1 MCHVES
7 ELPRTAR
14 KSSRLQ
20 TKIHLSS
27 EISTQGESPEKRESF
42 AVSRETFP
50 WKGRMRAQESYFL
63 EKRNLALQS
72 AVPVFG
78 LSNFGTSASNRAF
91 VPEVSCVRATVV
103 G

>member
-20 TKIHLSS
+20 TKIPLSS

-50 WKGRMRAQESYFL
+50 WKGRMRAQESYLL
-63 EKRNLALQS
+63 EKRNSALQS

-78 LSNFGTSASNRAF
+78 LPNF
-91 VPEVSCVRATVV
+91 
-103 G
+103 